1 MSVAE
6 PVATEHRRLDR
17 WLWFAR
23 FVKSRALA
31 ARLIAAGAVTLNG
44 VAVRKANQ
52 AVRVGDR
59 IAVPQGG
66 FRRTVRVVAL
76 GVRRGPAAEA
86 RLLYQETAAP
96 VRLVPPAQEWLPLL
110 AEAVPGEEEGK
121 SQLGALP

>member
-6 PVATEHRRLDR
+6 PVAIEHRRLDR

-23 FVKSRALA
+23 FVKSRSLA

-59 IAVPQGG
+59 VSVPQGG

-76 GVRRGPAAEA
+76 GARRGPAAEA

-96 VRLVPPAQEWLPLL
+96 VRFVPPAPDWVPLL
-110 AEAVPGEEEGK
+110 AEEVPGEEEGE
-121 SQLGALP
+121 SRLGALP